1 MKVDKILS
9 VFYDTTQNKFTQ
21 LKFKIGSLT
30 YSISD
35 YLKFPNNKMKINIY
49 YEHTLL
55 KSATLSR
62 DTLNYVVSNIYPTVR
77 DFSYLYFYVDDFIR
91 RLYPDIDMIVKQAN
105 KQEFDTGILY
115 DNLNIDTEPIS
126 LVASHDYL
134 KSYLLDIDTLVKLN
148 NKEID
153 RQHANIKKAES
164 TIKSIEK
171 LNLALMKAKL

>member
-9 VFYDTTQNKFTQ
+9 IFYNTTHNKFTQ
-21 LKFKIGSLT
+21 FTFKIGSLT

-35 YLKFPNNKMKINIY
+35 YYKMKINIY
-49 YEHTLL
+49 YEHNLF
-55 KSATLSR
+55 KSSTLSR
-62 DTLNYVVSNIYPTVR
+62 DTLQYVVSNIYPTVR

-91 RLYPDIDMIVKQAN
+91 RLYPDIDMITKKADKHVF
-105 KQEFDTGILY
+105 EHGILY
-115 DNLNIDTEPIS
+115 DDLNIDTEPIS